1 MLTGLKVTN
10 SIQIRLGKRD
20 KKPTESS
27 PTKLYGV
34 QRKLQYYPPPSNFKL
49 QILFFTKGGCHCTQS
64 GTSQPYKKATE
75 IYSLTSSILP
85 FSPKKKR
92 VYYHTRKIKIY
103 DACTIIS
110 EFCILSA
117 NKQTKWNFLRFFCC
131 CSPSFSR
138 SRFQSKLAGR
148 RRRGPSIIF
157 A

>member
-75 IYSLTSSILP
+75 IYSLTSSLS
-85 FSPKKKR
+85 SPLKKKE
-92 VYYHTRKIKIY
+92 YYHTRKIKIY

-117 NKQTKWNFLRFFCC
+117 NKQTKWNFLRFFLLLLSFVLSLGS
-131 CSPSFSR
+131 SPSW
-138 SRFQSKLAGR
+138 LVEEG
-148 RRRGPSIIF
+148 GDPL
-157 A
+157 